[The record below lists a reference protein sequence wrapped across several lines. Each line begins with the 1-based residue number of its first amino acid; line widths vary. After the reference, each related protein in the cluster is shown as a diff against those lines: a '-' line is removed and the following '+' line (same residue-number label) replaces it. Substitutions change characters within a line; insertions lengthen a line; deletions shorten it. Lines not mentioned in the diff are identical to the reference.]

1 MKFFAASIFIIV
13 LASVTSLVMGQDV
26 AIVVLING
34 GQAIGDGSCSSDEN
48 IAIQAALNS
57 AVADASKQKLRHL
70 RTSRQLAPSFCT
82 KLCAGYAPGW
92 CHVAYPSCV
101 NMRMLLENANDGS
114 STIKVKQDVPF
125 VDSGRKDAEKDATL
139 VKQCSKAVDSVE
151 KAIKQELLWGNLAPT
166 CKDLL
171 REKTVLNCMEVPPP

>member
-1 MKFFAASIFIIV
+1 MKFFDASIFIIF

-34 GQAIGDGSCSSDEN
+34 GQPIGNGSCSFDEN
-48 IAIQAALNS
+48 NAIEAALSS

-70 RTSRQLAPSFCT
+70 RTSRQLPPSYCT
-82 KLCAGYAPGW
+82 RLCAGYAPGW
-92 CHVAYPSCV
+92 CHVAYPACAPY
-101 NMRMLLENANDGS
+101 RMLLENANDAS
-114 STIKVKQDVPF
+114 STIEVKQDVPV

-151 KAIKQELLWGNLAPT
+151 KAIKQELSWGSLAPT
-166 CKDLL
+166 CKNLL
-171 REKTVLNCMEVPPP
+171 KEKMVLNCFEVPPQ